1 MSNTIACSLG
11 SSTAN
16 ISACTDAGAALAP
29 LLVDETGYS
38 AGNPPQYYS
47 QPRVG
52 CTFPNMQQTGQS
64 PNDPPQV
71 GAKSTATSNH
81 PSTP

>member
-29 LLVDETGYS
+29 LLSG
-38 AGNPPQYYS
+38 GNRLPSWQSTTILLPATCRLQL
-47 QPRVG
+47 PH
-52 CTFPNMQQTGQS
+52 QS
-64 PNDPPQV
+64 PNDPPQE

>member
-16 ISACTDAGAALAP
+16 ISACTDAGAALVP
-29 LLVDETGYS
+29 L
-38 AGNPPQYYS
+38 
-47 QPRVG
+47 
-52 CTFPNMQQTGQS
+52 QTGQS

-81 PSTP
+81 PITPYTSML